1 MGAERLDLVTIGET
15 MLRLATPV
23 GVPLER
29 ATELEVEVA
38 GAESNVAVA
47 FSRLGYRTGWV
58 SRLPANAMGRLV
70 VNRILEHRVDVS
82 RVLWADRA
90 SRLGLYYW
98 EANAPPRPGRVI
110 YDRADSAFARIDA
123 DEVDWH
129 YVRSARWLH
138 LTGITPVLSDSC
150 RRLVERALGQARR
163 AGQAV
168 SFDLNY
174 RATLW
179 PADEAAASFREMLE
193 GVRVLF
199 VSSRD
204 TKTLFG
210 LDTSPEQQ
218 ATELAKRFQAE
229 VVAVTLGSN
238 GAVACENGRLHRV
251 QAFQSTEIDR
261 LGRGDAFVA
270 GFLHGMEKGGAEAA
284 LSYGAALAALKQ
296 TYRGDI
302 AWTTAEELEAV
313 VNSSERQIER

>member
-1 MGAERLDLVTIGET
+1 MSAPRLDLVTIGET

-23 GVPLER
+23 GTPLER
-29 ATELEVEVA
+29 ASQLDVEVA

-47 FSRLGYRTGWV
+47 FARLGYQAGWI
-58 SRLPANAMGRLV
+58 SRLPANALGRLV
-70 VNRILEHRVDVS
+70 VNRVLEHRVDVS
-82 RVLWADRA
+82 RVLWADRT

-98 EANAPPRPGRVI
+98 EANAAPRPGRVI
-110 YDRADSAFARIDA
+110 YDRADSAFAHIEA
-123 DEVDWH
+123 DDVDWA

-150 RRLVERALGQARR
+150 RRLVERALDEARR
-163 AGQAV
+163 SGQAV

-179 PADEAAASFREMLE
+179 PAEEAAQSFHEMLE
-193 GVRVLF
+193 GVHVLF

-204 TKTLFG
+204 SKTLFG
-210 LDTSPEQQ
+210 LDSSPEQQ
-218 ATELAKRFQAE
+218 ATDLAKRFHAE
-229 VVAVTLGSN
+229 VVAVTVGAQ
-238 GAVACENGRLHRV
+238 GAVACENGTVHRIPAV
-251 QAFQSTEIDR
+251 DSTEIDR

-270 GFLHGMEKGGAEAA
+270 GFLHGMEKGGAERG
-284 LSYGAALAALKQ
+284 LRYGAALAALKQ

-313 VNSSERQIER
+313 VNSNEPQIDR